1 MVTIITDLDRVL
13 CPVGVTLRHAVARIN
28 DSAHLFQV
36 VVTEDRHVLGVLTDG
51 DVRRALLRDVGL
63 DASVSAAMNA
73 APKLGRYG
81 AHEENAKA
89 VARLDDRVGFLPV
102 VDEHG
107 ILRQVLLA
115 EKRGDRVTTA
125 LIMAGGRGSRL
136 GERTRET
143 PKPLIPVGGRPML
156 DRIMESVEAAGVQR
170 IIVTVHY
177 LANRIEAFIAER
189 NNRAQVELLH
199 EEVPLGTAGALGA
212 LPADIPGDLLVVN
225 GDVMTQVD
233 YLAFFAFHQHH
244 GNDATLAATQ
254 QTFNIPF
261 GVVESDADGK
271 FRGIQEKPGLR
282 YFVNSGFYILS
293 PTVYR
298 LVGPR
303 EHCDMPA
310 LLNRAHGLGYGVGV
324 FPVHEYWKDVGRP
337 DDLEAAHRDIEA
349 HAGDTGK

>member
-1 MVTIITDLDRVL
+1 MATVITNLEGAV
-13 CPVGVTLRHAVARIN
+13 CPASATLRQAVARIN
-28 DSAHLFQV
+28 DSIYLFQV
-36 VVTEDRHVLGVLTDG
+36 VVADDGRALGVLTDG
-51 DVRRALLRDVGL
+51 DVRRALLRDVAL
-63 DASVSAAMNA
+63 DANVSAAMNA
-73 APKLGRYG
+73 TPKLGRYG
-81 AHEENAKA
+81 AHEENARA
-89 VARLDDRVGFLPV
+89 VARLDERVGFLPV
-102 VDEHG
+102 VDERG
-107 ILRQVLLA
+107 ILRQILLA
-115 EKRGDRVTTA
+115 EKRGDRITTA

-177 LANRIEAFIAER
+177 LADRIEAFIAER
-189 NNRAQVELLH
+189 NNRARVELLH
-199 EEVPLGTAGALGA
+199 EDMPLGTAGALGA
-212 LPADIPGDLLVVN
+212 LPADIQGDLLVIN
-225 GDVMTQVD
+225 GDVMTQAD
-233 YLAFFAFHQHH
+233 YQAFFSFHQHH

-261 GVVESDADGK
+261 GVVQSDADGK
-271 FRGIQEKPGLR
+271 FRSIEEKPSLR

-310 LLNRAHGLGYGVGV
+310 LLNRAHGLGYNIGV

-349 HAGDTGK
+349 HAGETGK